1 MQKLAAIDANFLYT
15 ETEKMPNHIS
25 SFQIL
30 ELPENTT
37 VDGFIEGIKL
47 GYKER
52 LHLLP
57 YLYRKIQF
65 VPGNFDHPVWVTD
78 TDFDVDNHVFK
89 EVLPKPGTFQQLE
102 EKIAEIHT
110 CLLDR
115 DKPLWK
121 LCIITGLENEN
132 QIAYY
137 SCAHHACLDGVAG
150 TEAHE
155 IMMDPTPEVRQFQ
168 PPEDFPPED
177 GGGLPELISLS
188 LQNLIKTQI
197 DAPNRI
203 MNVMDTMSRLTRRAI
218 DPARSFGAA
227 ALQVPKTRFNRSI
240 ESVRKYAAGDF
251 LISDL
256 KAMKKVAGCKLNDV
270 FLAICAGGLRR
281 YLERSND
288 LPDIPMIAGVPVS
301 LRKPGN
307 DDMNTQVVMMNVS
320 LATDIEDPRE
330 RLLSIRKSAK
340 VAKKIVKET
349 ITDFNP
355 DVSMFGLPALITQNA
370 QLMDAFG
377 MADAMPV
384 PMNLVISNVPGPR
397 NTLYSAGAKLLA
409 HYPVSIPAHGLGV
422 NITVQS
428 YVDRFYFGITACA
441 RTLPDAA
448 VLRDDIVASFQELM
462 DVLLPEEQKIPEL
475 EIVATRTVDLDV
487 ADAVSETISP
497 SIPADF
503 PKQES
508 ESESESETK
517 VA

>member
-1 MQKLAAIDANFLYT
+1 MQKLAALDASFLYT

-30 ELPENTT
+30 ELPENAT

-47 GYKER
+47 GYMER
-52 LHLLP
+52 LHLVP

-65 VPGNFDHPVWVTD
+65 VPGNIDHPVWVTD
-78 TDFDVDNHVFK
+78 QNFDVNNHVFR
-89 EVLPKPGTFQQLE
+89 VALPKPGTFRQLE
-102 EKIAEIHT
+102 EKIAEIHS

-115 DKPLWK
+115 EKPLWK

-132 QIAYY
+132 HIAYY
-137 SCAHHACLDGVAG
+137 SCAHHACLDGIAG
-150 TEAHE
+150 KEAHE
-155 IMMDPTPEVRQFQ
+155 ILMDPTPEIRSYQ
-168 PPEDFPPED
+168 PPEDFPPKDE
-177 GGGLPELISLS
+177 GGLAELISLS
-188 LQNLIKTQI
+188 LQNLVKAQI
-197 DAPNRI
+197 DAPKRI
-203 MNVMDTMSRLTRRAI
+203 LNMMDTMSLLARRAI
-218 DPARSFGAA
+218 DPAKTFGAA

-240 ESVRKYAAGDF
+240 EGTRQYAAGDF

-256 KAMKKVAGCKLNDV
+256 KAMKKVIGCKLNDV

-281 YLERSND
+281 YLGRANE
-288 LPDIPMIAGVPVS
+288 LPEIPMIAGVPVS

-320 LATDIEDPRE
+320 LATDIEDPKE
-330 RLLSIRKSAK
+330 RLLAIRKSAK
-340 VAKKIVKET
+340 ISKKLVKET
-349 ITDFNP
+349 TADFSP
-355 DVSMFGLPALITQNA
+355 DISMFGLPALITQNA

-377 MADAMPV
+377 MADSLPA

-397 NTLYSAGAKLLA
+397 SVLYSGGAKLLA
-409 HYPVSIPAHGLGV
+409 HYPVSIPAHGMGV

-448 VLRDDIVASFQELM
+448 VLRDDIVASFLELKET
-462 DVLLPEEQKIPEL
+462 LLPDEYKVPAL
-475 EIVATRTVDLDV
+475 EIVEAKTVELK
-487 ADAVSETISP
+487 VSEELLEVLPTP
-497 SIPADF
+497 PLEDF
-503 PKQES
+503 PEQDS
-508 ESESESETK
+508 EPK